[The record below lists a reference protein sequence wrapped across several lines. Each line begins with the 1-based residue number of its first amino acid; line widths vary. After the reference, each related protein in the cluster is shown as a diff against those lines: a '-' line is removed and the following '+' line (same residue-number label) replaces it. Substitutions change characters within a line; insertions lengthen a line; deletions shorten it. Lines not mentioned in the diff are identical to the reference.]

1 MNPSLTDAIFEAS
14 WKYMPL
20 SLLEFV
26 EYIPSRVYSRVRRMK
41 KIIDKV
47 SGRLVD
53 RATEEAQRVAI
64 EKGKKDVMSVLGN

>member
-1 MNPSLTDAIFEAS
+1 MNPSLFDAIFQAS

-26 EYIPSRVYSRVRRMK
+26 EYIPSRVYSRVRRMRK
-41 KIIDKV
+41 VIDKV
-47 SGRLVD
+47 SSGLVD
-53 RATEEAQRVAI
+53 RATEEAQRVPI